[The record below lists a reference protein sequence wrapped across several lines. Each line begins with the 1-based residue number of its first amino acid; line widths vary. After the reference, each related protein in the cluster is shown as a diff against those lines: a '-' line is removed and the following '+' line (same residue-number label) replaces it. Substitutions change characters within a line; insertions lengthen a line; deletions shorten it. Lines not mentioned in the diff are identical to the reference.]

1 MKPNSVP
8 FFVSRPNPLH
18 SPAVELPA
26 VSIRPSLVSI
36 AECVEPVDISMMYS
50 PVSNDGISMGV
61 GVLLVEVEDDVVVV
75 VAVALAV
82 ALVALLVFVEVVEL
96 LVLVTLIFNS
106 ERSPA
111 PKSHVFLIFTSGR

>member
-1 MKPNSVP
+1 MVKGGRNVGSPTEIV
-8 FFVSRPNPLH
+8 FDYVS
-18 SPAVELPA
+18 SK
-26 VSIRPSLVSI
+26 
-36 AECVEPVDISMMYS
+36 
-50 PVSNDGISMGV
+50 NDTEV